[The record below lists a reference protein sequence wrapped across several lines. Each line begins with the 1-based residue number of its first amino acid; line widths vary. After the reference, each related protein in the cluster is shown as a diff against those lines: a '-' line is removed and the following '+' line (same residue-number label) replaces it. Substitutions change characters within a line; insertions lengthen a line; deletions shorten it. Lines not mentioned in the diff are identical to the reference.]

1 MDSADVDGTIEFRRV
16 EGVEAA
22 EREKFLGTPTA
33 LGRDAQPAP

>member
-22 EREKFLGTPTA
+22 EREKFLASQGMA
-33 LGRDAQPAP
+33 